1 MAILLAMNDESG
13 VKQQASLLQ
22 AVQGCNH
29 KGGTQVHA
37 MPMSNL
43 QEMFV

>member
-1 MAILLAMNDESG
+1 MALLLAMSDESG
-13 VKQQASLLQ
+13 VKQQAQLLQ

-29 KGGTQVHA
+29 KGGMQVHA
-37 MPMSNL
+37 MPMTNL